1 MNLFIKFITA
11 LILIVFVPA
20 ASVHADTVLL
30 RNGDKLIGDIQN
42 DYFAVQGSYGQIA
55 VGRAFCSNIIMKN
68 SQPTSGSLKTINND
82 RLSGNLLN
90 KKILIL
96 LADGSAETVNIKDLK
111 SLFIDESGPSHQV
124 STTIFTMNDG
134 DRFSG
139 KLLNPKIA
147 IRTDYMA
154 ANYQNTDVNR
164 IEFAINDADDA
175 LLLTTGDLIHGKL
188 LLDKVEIAPDSF
200 ARLSLDQSN
209 FSSIQFN
216 TRKMLLK
223 EYSSLADSEKDGD
236 GDGVADDADNCHNTP
251 WGNRVDE
258 NGCSTRNLGANAD
271 GQPGKKGALPQDI
284 DGDGVPDD
292 ADQCL
297 QTPRGAE
304 VNKSG
309 CWSTRDILFDF
320 DSYLVKRQ
328 YYPALDNVLTVL
340 QKNPT
345 LKIEIQGST
354 DSIGSAEYNKLLSEK
369 RAQTVKK
376 YLIGKG
382 IEPERLSAVGNGS
395 TQKAASNETAAER
408 ALNRRIDFIIKE
420 W

>member
-11 LILIVFVPA
+11 LTLIVFVPA
-20 ASVHADTVLL
+20 ASVQADTVLL

-42 DYFAVQGSYGQIA
+42 ENFAVRVSYGQIV
-55 VGRAFCSNIIMKN
+55 VGRAFCRNIIMKN
-68 SQPTSGSLKTINND
+68 SQSTNGTLKTINND
-82 RLSGNLLN
+82 LISGTILN
-90 KKILIL
+90 QKILIV
-96 LADGSAETVNIKDLK
+96 LADGSRQTVNINDLD
-111 SLFIDESGPSHQV
+111 SLFSDESGSSRQV

-139 KLLNPKIA
+139 KLLNPKIE
-147 IRTDYMA
+147 IRTEYMA
-154 ANYQNTDVNR
+154 ADYQSTDVNR
-164 IEFAINDADDA
+164 IIFAINDARDA

-200 ARLSLDQSN
+200 ARLSLDPSN

-216 TRKMLLK
+216 ARKMLLK
-223 EYSSLADSEKDGD
+223 DYSSLADSEKDGD
-236 GDGVADDADNCHNTP
+236 GDGVADDADNCSNTP
-251 WGNRVDE
+251 WGDRVDE
-258 NGCSTRNLGANAD
+258 NGCSTGNIVAQAV
-271 GQPGKKGALPQDI
+271 GQSGKKGLLPQDI
-284 DGDGVPDD
+284 DGDSVPDD
-292 ADQCL
+292 SDQCL
-297 QTPRGAE
+297 QTPLGAE

-328 YYPALDNVLTVL
+328 YYPALDKVLTVL

-345 LKIEIQGST
+345 LKIEIQGSA
-354 DSIGSAEYNKLLSEK
+354 DSIGPAEYNKLLSEK

-382 IEPERLSAVGNGS
+382 IEPERLSAVGKGA
-395 TQKAASNETAAER
+395 TQKAASNETTAGR
-408 ALNRRIDFIIKE
+408 ALNRRIDFIVKE
-420 W
+420 